1 MPKPQRPSPV
11 SLVRPAAGTS
21 RPARAAPAVS
31 GIAAEAAAA
40 GQVRVRR
47 AEELLASI
55 ADRKTRIG
63 QEFYEM
69 GRELAELCDGK
80 YNVNLG
86 YRTFAAMIEGRKVL
100 SRAVAW
106 NLLAIYRSLPRRT
119 ANQLGPQRSVEWL
132 RLLRVE
138 AGADATDEEVRTAA
152 RQPAVVQGRAGPLRA
167 ELSSAELREL
177 RRRTQERQALAR
189 KDPGAAQA
197 HKLARALAQQLRRRG
212 AEDALVAARYARSWR
227 LRIDLALPA
236 ALALSKALGG

>member
-152 RQPAVVQGRAGPLRA
+152 RQPAVVQGRPVA